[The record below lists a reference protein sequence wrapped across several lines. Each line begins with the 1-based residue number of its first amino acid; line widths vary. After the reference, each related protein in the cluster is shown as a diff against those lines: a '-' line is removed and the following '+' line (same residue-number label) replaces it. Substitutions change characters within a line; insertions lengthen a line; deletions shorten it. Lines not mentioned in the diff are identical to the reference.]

1 MCIYTHIYKVCV
13 HIYIHNVAVSEHRE
27 LCGVVSHMTVLLA
40 SVGKEEERRLLPFNG
55 HISLGCF
62 FLLFFSPLSC
72 PNLIQARRC
81 ALLPYLGPGDRAQNL
96 APPHNLPIPEKND
109 MQSVTNLH
117 MPTNCMQCELYAILC
132 GFSFFLFFSLPP
144 FPFQRGSSIVRD

>member
-62 FLLFFSPLSC
+62 FLLFLSPLSC

-81 ALLPYLGPGDRAQNL
+81 ALLPYLGPKTCHCLTTFQFPRRTICKVLQTFTCLLIVCDA
-96 APPHNLPIPEKND
+96 
-109 MQSVTNLH
+109 
-117 MPTNCMQCELYAILC
+117 NCMQSYVVFL
-132 GFSFFLFFSLPP
+132 SFFFFPSPP
-144 FPFQRGSSIVRD
+144 SPFREAAP